1 MRYIFIDIDDTLV
14 KTNEVLTDLYKMLY
28 NREPPKDYKERQR
41 DPRFMGLI
49 DDGFFMSIGRF
60 NMSLVNVIRDYHR
73 RDGFKVVLISHRGY
87 HREANNHTYFMR
99 VQLNKL
105 LQTYYHCN
113 IMGSNDVLMDTIL
126 LDPNIEDERNKLEWI
141 SRYYGDHDW
150 VLVDDNPCFNE
161 EPNTEF
167 IDNLILINND
177 YNDLNYE
184 DRSLD
189 EFRNWI
195 IDNRMDLDTSYATLN
210 TLIKSRF
217 DRQHWK
223 SLDIGIEYE

>member
-28 NREPPKDYKERQR
+28 NREPPKDYKERQSDR
-41 DPRFMGLI
+41 RFMNLI

-60 NMSLVNVIRDYHR
+60 NMSFVNIIGNYHR

-105 LQTYYHCN
+105 LQTYYHCS

-126 LDPNIEDERNKLEWI
+126 LDPNNEDERNKLEWI

-150 VLVDDNPCFNE
+150 VLIDDNPCFNE
-161 EPNTEF
+161 VPNREF
-167 IDNLILINND
+167 LDNLILINND

-195 IDNRMDLDTSYATLN
+195 INNRMDLDTSYATLN